1 MCGTHDPLAQ
11 VRNWTTADD
20 ENRQQTHYFHCDQIG
35 IPREMTNSEGNLVW
49 FGNYTG

>member
-1 MCGTHDPLAQ
+1 MSTEPK
-11 VRNWTTADD
+11 R
-20 ENRQQTHYFHCDQIG
+20 THYFHYDQIG